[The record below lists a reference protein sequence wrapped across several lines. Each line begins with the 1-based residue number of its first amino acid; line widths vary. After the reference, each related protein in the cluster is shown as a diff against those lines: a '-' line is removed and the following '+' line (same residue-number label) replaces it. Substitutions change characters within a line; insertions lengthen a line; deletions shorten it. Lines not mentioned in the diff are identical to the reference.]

1 MWETGGG
8 PELEYGNLTE
18 TRILLT
24 CVLAN
29 LRCGHKV
36 SLWPNSQTS
45 SILPD
50 TVTKVSAV
58 FLVLSI
64 LTKSNHVKN
73 QSQGEDYSV
82 GKVQGFSNVPW
93 INQGLACLGR
103 MGWLLSC
110 KSVLRGC
117 RETVGVCWYLPSSA
131 PPCLASQDFRPS
143 LVSGEHCWVTTICT
157 NSLICSLEW
166 EISQRQLKYRP
177 HFQGYTLVTMEEGCS
192 VRAVRG
198 SSLPTKPVCRSL
210 VSPSLHIFLL
220 LPH

>member
-82 GKVQGFSNVPW
+82 GKVQGFSNVP
-93 INQGLACLGR
+93 
-103 MGWLLSC
+103 
-110 KSVLRGC
+110 
-117 RETVGVCWYLPSSA
+117 
-131 PPCLASQDFRPS
+131 
-143 LVSGEHCWVTTICT
+143 
-157 NSLICSLEW
+157 
-166 EISQRQLKYRP
+166 
-177 HFQGYTLVTMEEGCS
+177 
-192 VRAVRG
+192 
-198 SSLPTKPVCRSL
+198 
-210 VSPSLHIFLL
+210 
-220 LPH
+220 